1 MTRANKKKEQI
12 LENLVDQV
20 LKEEIAENGD
30 FGVLNFVRSY
40 MNASVE
46 PTTEL
51 QVTGILNRTNHLH
64 QQFSSS
70 TTSLDV
76 LGSRF
81 KDLIIESGLS
91 TTPSFQELMELT
103 SKIKNSVLPEYQT
116 YSQQSLVTTLKN
128 NKLYTEN
135 ITITTT
141 ASFVLGLFKSSV
153 PVVLKVLS
161 EVGKTIS
168 VQQKQYNESVE
179 QLQQLINKINSG
191 ESYNEWQPSDDV
203 SFKIYTFMWNEGGFQ
218 PTKYFFSEQEFTSD
232 KDQARSVTLGLFHR
246 LVMCWRLFKIICT
259 LLSVGSGYVQSMANN
274 KEFANSFKKIL
285 DCFNKT

>member
-1 MTRANKKKEQI
+1 
-12 LENLVDQV
+12 
-20 LKEEIAENGD
+20 
-30 FGVLNFVRSY
+30 
-40 MNASVE
+40 
-46 PTTEL
+46 
-51 QVTGILNRTNHLH
+51 
-64 QQFSSS
+64 
-70 TTSLDV
+70 
-76 LGSRF
+76 
-81 KDLIIESGLS
+81 
-91 TTPSFQELMELT
+91 MELT

-135 ITITTT
+135 ITVTTT

-153 PVVLKVLS
+153 SVVLKVLS

-274 KEFANSFKKIL
+274 KESANSFKKIL